1 MAVSGISA
9 PNILGASQHAA
20 QSLSQHKQGGR
31 QASLTDID
39 VTGSSVA
46 SAPSATGK
54 TGKTGNKIDITA

>member
-9 PNILGASQHAA
+9 PNIHGASQHAA

-31 QASLTDID
+31 HASLTDID

-54 TGKTGNKIDITA
+54 TGNKIDITA

>member
-9 PNILGASQHAA
+9 PNIHGASQHAA

-31 QASLTDID
+31 QASLID

-54 TGKTGNKIDITA
+54 TGNKIDITA